1 MGLREAEESAAELPM
16 HEQQQQQQQQPQQQ
30 QQQQRDY
37 HAVQFDRL
45 IERGVDYSFYISLS
59 NVQV

>member
-16 HEQQQQQQQQPQQQ
+16 HEQQQQQQQQ
-30 QQQQRDY
+30 QQQRDY

-45 IERGVDYSFYISLS
+45 IERRVDYSFYISLS

>member
-16 HEQQQQQQQQPQQQ
+16 HEQQQQQQQQ
-30 QQQQRDY
+30 RDY

-45 IERGVDYSFYISLS
+45 IERRVDYSFYISLS